1 MKPAQRRFVAAF
13 LAPALL
19 LFTGLVALPAAQALS
34 YSLHRWNGLTDAEW
48 VGLENFRT
56 LFAQSDAFLTAL
68 WHNVVLLV
76 GAGSLTLGLSLA
88 FAALLSRGVRGA
100 AVYRVAF
107 FFPNTIA
114 LVAVAL
120 LWILLYS
127 ATSFGLFNA
136 ALRFLGA
143 ESLGIALPFPFLDS
157 RNLIFALIP
166 MVAWAATGFYMV
178 LFLAAMSSVPEEYY
192 EAARLEG
199 ADGWQQFRHITLPLI
214 RDVIAVGVVFLCI
227 SSLKFFDPI
236 WVMENQRPT
245 RESHVLATLLY
256 QKAFTEYDIGLA
268 AAIAVLLFVLV
279 FAATLV
285 SLRLMRRE
293 RMEY

>member
-1 MKPAQRRFVAAF
+1 MKPAQRRFAAVF
-13 LAPALL
+13 LAPALI
-19 LFTGLVALPAAQALS
+19 LFTGIVALPALRALA
-34 YSLHRWNGLTDAEW
+34 YSLQRWNGLTPPEW
-48 VGLENFRT
+48 VGLDNFRT
-56 LFAQSDAFLTAL
+56 LVSGGGAFLTAL
-68 WHNVVLLV
+68 WHNVVLLA
-76 GAGSLTLGLSLA
+76 GAGSLTIGLSLA

-100 AVYRVAF
+100 SVYRVAF

-120 LWILLYS
+120 LWVLLYS

-136 ALRFLGA
+136 ALRAAGA
-143 ESLGIALPFPFLDS
+143 DALGIELPYPFLDS
-157 RNLIFALIP
+157 RNLVFALIP

-199 ADGWQQFRHITLPLI
+199 ANGWQQFRHVTLPLI

-236 WVMENQRPT
+236 WVMENQRPN
-245 RESHVLATLLY
+245 RHSHVMATMLY

-268 AAIAVLLFVLV
+268 AAIAVLLFALV
-279 FAATLV
+279 FAATLL

-293 RMEY
+293 RLEY